1 LRTVHSDWPSGR
13 HPEEIAQAFLVEQMT
28 NRCGV
33 CRQRWQSEV
42 SDGIIDQPIATGP
55 SVC

>member
-1 LRTVHSDWPSGR
+1 
-13 HPEEIAQAFLVEQMT
+13 
-28 NRCGV
+28 V